1 MPYISSFG
9 MIIADSLLYG
19 YPYTVLGAHTHNRL
33 SRRLEMKKMK
43 LISITIFMLLVSTAV
58 FADEISA
65 AQNAVA
71 IDTVWTLIAAVLVFF
86 MQAGFA
92 MVEVG
97 FTRAKNAS
105 NILMKNLMHMNKSKL

>member
-1 MPYISSFG
+1 MRK
-9 MIIADSLLYG
+9 L
-19 YPYTVLGAHTHNRL
+19 
-33 SRRLEMKKMK
+33 K
-43 LISITIFMLLVSTAV
+43 LISMILFMLLVSSAV
-58 FADEISA
+58 FADEINA

-105 NILMKNLMHMNKSKL
+105 NILMKNLMDFSIGSLAYWAVGFAIMFGKDVGGFWDHVECGSCVNLA